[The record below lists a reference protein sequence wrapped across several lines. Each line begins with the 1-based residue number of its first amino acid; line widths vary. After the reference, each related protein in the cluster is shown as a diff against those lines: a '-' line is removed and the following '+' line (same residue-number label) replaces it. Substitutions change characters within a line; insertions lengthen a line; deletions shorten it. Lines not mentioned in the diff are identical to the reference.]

1 MALRINRAHVCDCR
15 DSPRQ
20 ALTLVCF
27 ITESF
32 YCGEAAGLTATQTLT
47 LMIYMLVFTAF
58 CFTETLYSLEEF
70 SHYLML
76 LSLLFHSTRNVIRR

>member
-15 DSPRQ
+15 DSTRQ

-27 ITESF
+27 IIESF
-32 YCGEAAGLTATQTLT
+32 CRREADGLTATQTLV
-47 LMIYMLVFTAF
+47 LMIYLLVFTAF

-70 SHYLML
+70 SRYLML
-76 LSLLFHSTRNVIRR
+76 LSLLFHSTWNVIIR

>member
-15 DSPRQ
+15 DRARQ

-32 YCGEAAGLTATQTLT
+32 CRLEAAGLTATQTLT
-47 LMIYMLVFTAF
+47 LMIYILV
-58 CFTETLYSLEEF
+58 CFTETLHSPVEF

-76 LSLLFHSTRNVIRR
+76 AQFAFSFNMECHRKIT